1 MWLYLLR
8 MFRYVNWKTITFF
21 WLFSV
26 CKMKHNTQKGKRV
39 RCYARMMSAWERLAH
54 LSLMNS
60 AISFCIC
67 FPFSCFCSSTSNPD
81 TVAPWGS
88 LLSACRGQSDV
99 THTVSCMLPLHQHQT
114 VNNTWARS
122 YVCESGHMCAWVTA
136 WVSMNQSVWE
146 GVYTLAGVTLSVR
159 FSEGCV

>member
-1 MWLYLLR
+1 
-8 MFRYVNWKTITFF
+8 MFRYVNWKTIFF
-21 WLFSV
+21 YCFQCAKRNITLKKAIESEV
-26 CKMKHNTQKGKRV
+26 LCKNDVSMR
-39 RCYARMMSAWERLAH
+39 ERLAH

-136 WVSMNQSVWE
+136 WVCMNQSVWE
-146 GVYTLAGVTLSVR
+146 GVYTLAGVTFSVR